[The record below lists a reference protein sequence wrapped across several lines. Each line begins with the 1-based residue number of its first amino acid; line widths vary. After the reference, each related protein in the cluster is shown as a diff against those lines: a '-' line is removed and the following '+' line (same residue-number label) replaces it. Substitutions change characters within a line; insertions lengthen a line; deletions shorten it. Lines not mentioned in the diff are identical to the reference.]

1 MTALHITHSTIFVND
16 IQLHAYHGV
25 MPQEQL
31 TGNDYLVSVS
41 AQYPIDKAIITDD
54 VQHTL
59 NYAMVYDIVKE
70 EMGISSKLVEHVAGR
85 IAQHL
90 MKQFADISAVQV
102 RVTKLNPPMGAQCAG
117 AGVEVE
123 MTR

>member
-102 RVTKLNPPMGAQCAG
+102 RITKLNPPMGAQCAG
-117 AGVEVE
+117 AGIEVE

>member
-41 AQYPIDKAIITDD
+41 AQYPIDKAIATDD

-70 EMGISSKLVEHVAGR
+70 EMSISSKLVEHVAGR
-85 IAQHL
+85 IAHHL
-90 MKQFADISAVQV
+90 MKQFADISAVRV

-117 AGVEVE
+117 AGVEIE
-123 MTR
+123 MAR

>member
-31 TGNDYLVSVS
+31 TGNDYPVSVS

-90 MKQFADISAVQV
+90 MKQFADISAVRV

-117 AGVEVE
+117 AGVEIE
-123 MTR
+123 MAR

>member
-1 MTALHITHSTIFVND
+1 MTALLISHSTIFVND

-41 AQYPIDKAIITDD
+41 AQYPIDKAITTDE

>member
-1 MTALHITHSTIFVND
+1 MTALHITLSTIFVND

-41 AQYPIDKAIITDD
+41 AQYPIDKAITTDD

-102 RVTKLNPPMGAQCAG
+102 RITKLNPPMGAQCAG

>member
-90 MKQFADISAVQV
+90 MKQFADISTV
-102 RVTKLNPPMGAQCAG
+102 RVRITKLNPPMGAQCAG

>member
-1 MTALHITHSTIFVND
+1 MTTLHITHSTIFVND

-41 AQYPIDKAIITDD
+41 AQYPIDKAITTDD

-102 RVTKLNPPMGAQCAG
+102 RITKLNPPMGAQCAG

>member
-41 AQYPIDKAIITDD
+41 AQYPIDKAITTDD

-102 RVTKLNPPMGAQCAG
+102 RVSKLNPPMGAQCAG

>member
-41 AQYPIDKAIITDD
+41 AQYPIDKAITTDE

-70 EMGISSKLVEHVAGR
+70 EMSISSKLVEHVAGR

-102 RVTKLNPPMGAQCAG
+102 RVTKFNPPMGAQCAG

>member
-41 AQYPIDKAIITDD
+41 AQYPIDKAITTDE

-90 MKQFADISAVQV
+90 MKQFADISAVRV

-117 AGVEVE
+117 AGIEVE

>member
-31 TGNDYLVSVS
+31 TGNDYLISVS
-41 AQYPIDKAIITDD
+41 AQYPIDKAITTDD

-102 RVTKLNPPMGAQCAG
+102 RITKLNPPMGAQCAG

>member
-1 MTALHITHSTIFVND
+1 MTALHITHSTIFVKD

-41 AQYPIDKAIITDD
+41 AQYPIDKAITTDD

-90 MKQFADISAVQV
+90 MKQFADISAVRV

>member
-41 AQYPIDKAIITDD
+41 AQYPIDKAITTDD

-90 MKQFADISAVQV
+90 MKQFADISTVRV

>member
-1 MTALHITHSTIFVND
+1 MTALHITHSTIFVKD

-41 AQYPIDKAIITDD
+41 AQYPIDKAITTDD
-54 VQHTL
+54 VQHSL
-59 NYAMVYDIVKE
+59 NFAMVE
-70 EMGISSKLVEHVAGR
+70 LVAGR

-90 MKQFADISAVQV
+90 MKLFADISAVRV

>member
-41 AQYPIDKAIITDD
+41 AQYPIDKAITTDD

-59 NYAMVYDIVKE
+59 NYAMVYDIAKE

-102 RVTKLNPPMGAQCAG
+102 RITKLNPPMGAQCAG

>member
-41 AQYPIDKAIITDD
+41 AQYPIDKAITTDD

-70 EMGISSKLVEHVAGR
+70 EMSISSKLVEHVAGR

-90 MKQFADISAVQV
+90 MKQFAVISAVQV
-102 RVTKLNPPMGAQCAG
+102 RITKLNPPMGAQCAG

>member
-90 MKQFADISAVQV
+90 MKQFAEISAVRV

>member
-41 AQYPIDKAIITDD
+41 AQYPIDKAITTDD

-70 EMGISSKLVEHVAGR
+70 EMSISSKLVEHVAGR

-102 RVTKLNPPMGAQCAG
+102 RITKLNPPMGAQCAG

>member
-41 AQYPIDKAIITDD
+41 AQYPIDKAITTDE

-90 MKQFADISAVQV
+90 MKQFADISAVRV

-123 MTR
+123 MIR

>member
-41 AQYPIDKAIITDD
+41 AQYPIDKAITTDD

-70 EMGISSKLVEHVAGR
+70 EMDISSKLVEHVAGR

>member
-41 AQYPIDKAIITDD
+41 AQYPIDKAITTDD

-90 MKQFADISAVQV
+90 MKHFADISAVRV

-123 MTR
+123 VTR

>member
-25 MPQEQL
+25 IPQEQL

-41 AQYPIDKAIITDD
+41 AQYPIDKAITTDD

-90 MKQFADISAVQV
+90 MKQFADISVVQV
-102 RVTKLNPPMGAQCAG
+102 RITKLNPPMGAQCAG

>member
-41 AQYPIDKAIITDD
+41 AQYPIDKAITTDD

-90 MKQFADISAVQV
+90 MKLFADISAVPV
-102 RVTKLNPPMGAQCAG
+102 RITKLNPPMGAQCAG

>member
-41 AQYPIDKAIITDD
+41 AQYPIDKAITTDD

-70 EMGISSKLVEHVAGR
+70 EMGISSKLIEHVAGR

-102 RVTKLNPPMGAQCAG
+102 RITKLNPPMGAQCAG

>member
-1 MTALHITHSTIFVND
+1 MIALHITHSTIFVND

-41 AQYPIDKAIITDD
+41 AQYPIDKAITTDD

-102 RVTKLNPPMGAQCAG
+102 RITKLNPPMGAQCAG

>member
-90 MKQFADISAVQV
+90 MKQFADISAVRV

>member
-41 AQYPIDKAIITDD
+41 AQYPIDKAITTDD
-54 VQHTL
+54 VLHTL

-102 RVTKLNPPMGAQCAG
+102 RITKLNPPMGAQCAG

>member
-102 RVTKLNPPMGAQCAG
+102 RITKLNPPMGAQCAG

-123 MTR
+123 LTR

>member
-41 AQYPIDKAIITDD
+41 AQYPIDKAITTDD

-90 MKQFADISAVQV
+90 MKQFADISAVKV
-102 RVTKLNPPMGAQCAG
+102 RITKLNPPMGAQCAG

-123 MTR
+123 MAR

>member
-41 AQYPIDKAIITDD
+41 AQYPIDKAITTDE

-90 MKQFADISAVQV
+90 MKQFADISAVLV
-102 RVTKLNPPMGAQCAG
+102 RITKLNPPMGAQCAG

>member
-41 AQYPIDKAIITDD
+41 AQYPIDKAITTDE

-90 MKQFADISAVQV
+90 MKHFADISAVRV

>member
-90 MKQFADISAVQV
+90 MKHFADISAVRV

>member
-1 MTALHITHSTIFVND
+1 MTAVHITHSTIFVND
-16 IQLHAYHGV
+16 IQLYGRHGV

-41 AQYPIDKAIITDD
+41 AQYPIDKAITTDD

-90 MKQFADISAVQV
+90 MKHFADISAVRV

>member
-1 MTALHITHSTIFVND
+1 MTELHITHSTIFVND

-41 AQYPIDKAIITDD
+41 AQYPIDKAITTDD

-102 RVTKLNPPMGAQCAG
+102 RITKLNPPMGAQCAG

-123 MTR
+123 LTR

>member
-1 MTALHITHSTIFVND
+1 MTALHITHSTIFIND

-41 AQYPIDKAIITDD
+41 AQYPIDKAITTDD

>member
-41 AQYPIDKAIITDD
+41 AQYPIAKAIITDD

-90 MKQFADISAVQV
+90 IKQFADISAVQV
-102 RVTKLNPPMGAQCAG
+102 RITKLNPPMGAQCAG

>member
-41 AQYPIDKAIITDD
+41 AQYPIDKAITTDD

-70 EMGISSKLVEHVAGR
+70 EMCISSKLVEHVAGR

-102 RVTKLNPPMGAQCAG
+102 RITKLNPPMGAQCAG

>member
-25 MPQEQL
+25 MPQELL

-41 AQYPIDKAIITDD
+41 AQYPIDKAITTDD

-102 RVTKLNPPMGAQCAG
+102 RITKLNPPMGAQCAG

>member
-41 AQYPIDKAIITDD
+41 AQYPIDKAIATDD

-90 MKQFADISAVQV
+90 MKQVADISAVRV

-117 AGVEVE
+117 AGVEIE
-123 MTR
+123 MAR

>member
-41 AQYPIDKAIITDD
+41 AQYPIDKAITTDN

-102 RVTKLNPPMGAQCAG
+102 RITKLNPPMGAQCAG